1 MAFWSRKKIEK
12 KYRILSID
20 GGGMKGIFT
29 AYAIWRLEEEYNIK
43 LLDHFDM
50 VVGTSTGALIS
61 AGLLLGRDGKEI
73 FDQYADKD
81 NKIFSTKKSLTQQ
94 AKSTFFAGFDHS
106 ALENELMAEFGS
118 KKLVD
123 LYKSSGKKDFAFFS
137 SNFTK
142 AKPIIYASPSLKSSE
157 MVRQDATIVESLR
170 TSTAAP
176 FYFEPFEDENHHLL
190 LDGGLWANNPA
201 LSAVALAATVY
212 DFNMDQIEVLSFG
225 QTFTEDLNFD
235 LVKGRE
241 LLRNPMKNQ
250 FVQLLMSVLTLSIN
264 SQTEMVQ
271 NLLDDRL
278 YRYSP
283 EIEQKGIS
291 VSEVNTKFLN
301 YAKVYWKQNRE
312 TLVEFIKTGNNNKN
326 KKV

>member
-1 MAFWSRKKIEK
+1 MGFWKRKKVEK

-29 AYAIWRLEEEYNIK
+29 AYAIWKLEEEYDIK
-43 LLDHFDM
+43 LLDYFDM

-61 AGLLLGRDGKEI
+61 AGLLLGRPGEDI
-73 FDQYADKD
+73 YNQYADKE
-81 NKIFSTKKSLTQQ
+81 NKIFALEKALTTR
-94 AKSTFFAGFDHS
+94 AKSIFFAGFEHS
-106 ALENELMAEFGS
+106 ALENELIAEFGT
-118 KKLVD
+118 KKLSD
-123 LYKSSGKKDFAFFS
+123 LYKESGKKDFAFFS

-157 MVRQDATIVESLR
+157 MVRQDSSIVEALR

-176 FYFEPFEDENHHLL
+176 FYFEPFKDENGHLL
-190 LDGGLWANNPA
+190 LDGGLWANNPS

-212 DFNMDQIEVLSFG
+212 DFNISQIEVLSFG
-225 QTFTEDLNFD
+225 QTFTEDLNFE
-235 LVKGRE
+235 LVKGKD
-241 LLRNPMKNQ
+241 LIKNPMKNQ

-271 NLLDDRL
+271 NLLEDSI
-278 YRYSP
+278 YRYAP

-301 YAKVYWKQNRE
+301 YAKVYWKQNKE
-312 TLVEFIKTGNNNKN
+312 SLVEFIKTGNNI
-326 KKV
+326 KK

>member
-29 AYAIWRLEEEYNIK
+29 AYAIWKLEEEYDIK
-43 LLDHFDM
+43 LTDHFDM
-50 VVGTSTGALIS
+50 IVGTSTGALIS
-61 AGLLLGRDGKEI
+61 AGLLLGRSGKEI
-73 FDQYADKD
+73 YEQYIED
-81 NKIFSTKKSLTQQ
+81 NKIFSMKNTFSKQ
-94 AKSTFFAGFDHS
+94 AKSIFYAKYDSTF
-106 ALENELMAEFGS
+106 LENELISEFGN
-118 KKLVD
+118 KKLTD
-123 LYKSSGKKDFAFFS
+123 LYKESNKKDFAFFS

-157 MVRQDATIVESLR
+157 MVRQDATIVEALR

-190 LDGGLWANNPA
+190 LDGGLWANNPS
-201 LSAVALAATVY
+201 LSAVILAATVY
-212 DFNMDQIEVLSFG
+212 DFNMEQLEVLSFG
-225 QTFTEDLNFD
+225 QTFTEDITFELI
-235 LVKGRE
+235 KGRE
-241 LLRNPMKNQ
+241 LIKSPTKNQ
-250 FVQLLMSVLTLSIN
+250 FIQLLMSVLTLSIN
-264 SQTEMVQ
+264 SQSEMIN
-271 NLLDDRL
+271 NLLDKRI

-291 VSEVNTKFLN
+291 VSEIDKKFLN

-312 TLVEFIKTGNNNKN
+312 SIVEFIRTGNN

>member
-29 AYAIWRLEEEYNIK
+29 AYAIWKLEEEYDIK
-43 LLDHFDM
+43 LIDHFDM
-50 VVGTSTGALIS
+50 IVGTSTGALIS
-61 AGLLLGRDGKEI
+61 AGLLLGRSGKEI
-73 FDQYADKD
+73 YEQYIED
-81 NKIFSTKKSLTQQ
+81 NKIFSMKNTFSKQ
-94 AKSTFFAGFDHS
+94 AKSIFYAKYDSTF
-106 ALENELMAEFGS
+106 LENELISEFGN
-118 KKLVD
+118 KKLTD
-123 LYKSSGKKDFAFFS
+123 LYKESNKKDFAFFS

-157 MVRQDATIVESLR
+157 MVRQDATIVEALR

-190 LDGGLWANNPA
+190 LDGGLWANNPS
-201 LSAVALAATVY
+201 LSAVILAATVY
-212 DFNMDQIEVLSFG
+212 DFNMEQLEVLSFG
-225 QTFTEDLNFD
+225 QTFTEDITFELI
-235 LVKGRE
+235 KGRE
-241 LLRNPMKNQ
+241 LIKSPTKNQ
-250 FVQLLMSVLTLSIN
+250 FIQLLMSVLTLSIN
-264 SQTEMVQ
+264 SQSEMIN
-271 NLLDDRL
+271 NLLDKRI

-291 VSEVNTKFLN
+291 VSEIDKKFLN

-312 TLVEFIKTGNNNKN
+312 SIVEFIRTGNN